1 MDMAMDMVTVT
12 VAPSPMSRPRNLTTV
27 DTMVV
32 MDMVTDTVTV
42 TVAPLPMS
50 KVRNLTTVDTMVDT
64 DTVTVTAAPSP
75 MMSRDRN
82 TTTETTT
89 VDIIPVMVDTAT
101 DTTTIKPIHFSFLN
115 TESIFLVR
123 KLLPSTEHFHQT
135 A

>member
-1 MDMAMDMVTVT
+1 MV
-12 VAPSPMSRPRNLTTV
+12 AL
-27 DTMVV
+27 
-32 MDMVTDTVTV
+32 
-42 TVAPLPMS
+42 
-50 KVRNLTTVDTMVDT
+50 
-64 DTVTVTAAPSP
+64 SP

-135 A
+135 ALNNSDQYLHYSWFISQCKVKWWIQIEIGNKFHDTFPYFIRSKYWTLT

>member
-1 MDMAMDMVTVT
+1 MGMVDMDTVT
-12 VAPSPMSRPRNLTTV
+12 ITAAPCLLKLLMSRDKNL
-27 DTMVV
+27 TMVV
-32 MDMVTDTVTV
+32 MEDTTVDTDTVTV
-42 TVAPLPMS
+42 TVDPLPMS

-101 DTTTIKPIHFSFLN
+101 DTTT
-115 TESIFLVR
+115 
-123 KLLPSTEHFHQT
+123 
-135 A
+135 